1 MKLCMDGGNLKYSY
15 KRINSNV
22 AYCAL
27 SVKVGTRNEVEQFNG
42 MAHLVEHMLFK
53 GTEHRN
59 SISINS
65 RLEKEGG
72 DLNAYTTKEEIVLYC
87 TLLKEDLAKGV
98 DLLLEM
104 ALDSVFPEKE
114 LEKEKEVV
122 YDEIISYK
130 DSPADQIYDDFE
142 GLLFKGHPLGKLIL
156 GTKKSL
162 KGIGSGHL
170 LEFCRKNFIPG
181 NMALSV
187 VANVE
192 ARKIESIVRR
202 SLKHYRPESELQ
214 YIPDET
220 TLFEQPEISDNYSSL
235 LIGNRFSLSQNK
247 HLHQSHCIIGCSA
260 HSMYSNKERCTLALV
275 ANMLGGPA
283 SNSLL
288 NTMLREKY
296 ALVYNVEAAY
306 TPYSDTGIFTVYFGC
321 DASNTERCK
330 SLVYAALEKFSRG
343 EISQSKLKNAKKQ
356 FVAQMLIAAD
366 NLESQA
372 LGMSK
377 AMLVF
382 NQISPF
388 ELSRRMIEQI
398 SLEDVLNVCSK
409 VFKRS
414 RLSELIYC

>member
-1 MKLCMDGGNLKYSY
+1 MCMDSGNLKYSY
-15 KRINSNV
+15 KRIHSNV

-27 SVKVGTRNEVEQFNG
+27 TTKVGTRNEQEKFNG

-53 GTEHRN
+53 GTERRSSFN
-59 SISINS
+59 INS

-87 TLLKEDLAKGV
+87 TVLREDLAKGI

-104 ALDSVFPEKE
+104 AMSSIFPQKE
-114 LEKEKEVV
+114 LVKEKDVV
-122 YDEIISYK
+122 YDEIITYK

-156 GTKKSL
+156 GSRKSL
-162 KGIGSGHL
+162 RKITSEDL
-170 LEFCRKNFIPG
+170 LEFTGEYFTPG

-192 ARKIESIVRR
+192 PSGLESTIRR
-202 SLKHYRPESELQ
+202 SLEKYSPGSGLQ

-220 TLFEQPEISDNYSSL
+220 TLFEQPVPENPYSSL
-235 LIGNRFSLSQNK
+235 ATGNQFSLSENR

-260 HSMYSNKERCTLALV
+260 PSFYSNKERCTLALV

-283 SNSLL
+283 SNSVL
-288 NTMLREKY
+288 NTLLREKHG
-296 ALVYNVEAAY
+296 LVYTVEAAY

-321 DASNTERCK
+321 DAANTEKCK
-330 SLVYAALEKFSRG
+330 SLVYSTLEKFAG
-343 EISQSKLKNAKKQ
+343 TEIAESKLKSARKQ

-388 ELSRRMIEQI
+388 ELSRRMVEQI
-398 SLEDVLNVCSK
+398 SVKDVMDVCSK
-409 VFKRS
+409 VFDRK
-414 RLSELIYC
+414 RLSELIYF

>member
-1 MKLCMDGGNLKYSY
+1 MDCGKLKYSY
-15 KRINSNV
+15 KRICSNV
-22 AYCAL
+22 VYCAL
-27 SVKVGTRNEVEQFNG
+27 TAKVGTRNEQEKFNG

-53 GTEHRN
+53 GTERRSSCN
-59 SISINS
+59 INS

-72 DLNAYTTKEEIVLYC
+72 DLNAYTTKEETALYC
-87 TLLKEDLAKGV
+87 TVLKEDLAKGV

-104 ALDSVFPEKE
+104 TMSSTFPPKE
-114 LEKEKEVV
+114 LAKEKDVV
-122 YDEIISYK
+122 YDEIITYK

-156 GTKKSL
+156 GSRKSL
-162 KGIGSGHL
+162 RKITSEDL
-170 LEFCRKNFIPG
+170 LEFTGEYFTPG

-192 ARKIESIVRR
+192 PSRLENIIRH
-202 SLKHYRPESELQ
+202 SLGKYSPGSELQ

-220 TLFEQPEISDNYSSL
+220 TLFDQPVLDNPYSSL
-235 LIGNRFSLSQNK
+235 AIGNQFSLSENR
-247 HLHQSHCIIGCSA
+247 HLHQCHCIIGCSA
-260 HSMYSNKERCTLALV
+260 LSFYSNKERCTLALV

-283 SNSLL
+283 SNSEL
-288 NTMLREKY
+288 NTLLREKY
-296 ALVYNVEAAY
+296 ALVYTVEAAY

-321 DASNTERCK
+321 DASNAERCK
-330 SLVYAALEKFSRG
+330 SLVYSTLEKYACA
-343 EISQSKLKNAKKQ
+343 EITESKLKNARKQ
-356 FVAQMLIAAD
+356 FIAQMLIAAD

-388 ELSRRMIEQI
+388 EFSRRMIEQI
-398 SLEDVLNVCSK
+398 SVKDVMDVCSK
-409 VFKRS
+409 VFDRQ
-414 RLSELIYC
+414 RLSELIYY